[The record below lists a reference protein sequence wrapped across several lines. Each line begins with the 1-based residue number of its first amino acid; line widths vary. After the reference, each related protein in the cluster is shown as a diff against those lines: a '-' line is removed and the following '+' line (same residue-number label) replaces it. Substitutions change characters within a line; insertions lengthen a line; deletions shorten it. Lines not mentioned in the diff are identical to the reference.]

1 MVQNMTSW
9 FVYILKIAKIIT
21 FLVFKNLSIT
31 KKTFVMLR
39 FLSYLHVVYKS
50 KRGIL
55 VEMEVVERRSNNQ
68 LVTKSNMF
76 IEANYKLGVVE
87 QKIILCLAS
96 HISPLDTDFKTYT
109 LSVKEFNKLLGLKG
123 TPKYV
128 ELRQITKGLMKKVF
142 EVRIDK
148 KVVQVSWL
156 SYVAY
161 NETEGTIDIRFDP
174 FLRPYLLELKREFTS
189 YKLENVV
196 KLKSSYSI
204 RLYELLKQYE
214 KLQERTFDLQTLRQM
229 LGVEN
234 IYPAY
239 GNFKQR
245 VLIPAQKELQKKTD
259 ISFEID
265 EIKTGRKVEKVKFLI
280 SSIQPQSKHLELFYE
295 NLEELQLPNSFAEK
309 AKRLGLQLGIQLSDD
324 LIHSW
329 EKYGQDTVIELLEKM
344 QDRKDIT
351 NPIGYIIKVLNCSGV
366 QETAAMSEN
375 ESMIAHLVSEFRQ
388 SKELLPAWMVKG
400 KSMELLKEWLA
411 IDEEAALLKFEELKP
426 KLYELLNITEPEI
439 KTRTKEE
446 IEELKRSVW
455 ESLEKLNN

>member
-1 MVQNMTSW
+1 M
-9 FVYILKIAKIIT
+9 
-21 FLVFKNLSIT
+21 
-31 KKTFVMLR
+31 
-39 FLSYLHVVYKS
+39 
-50 KRGIL
+50 GI
-55 VEMEVVERRSNNQ
+55 EVVERHSDNQ

-96 HISPLDTDFKTYT
+96 HISPSDTDFKTYT

-148 KVVQVSWL
+148 KVIQVSWL

-214 KLQERTFDLQTLRQM
+214 KLQERTFHLQTLRQM
-229 LGVEN
+229 LGVED

-245 VLIPAQKELQKKTD
+245 VLVPAQKELKKKTD
-259 ISFEID
+259 ISFELE

-280 SSIQPQSKHLELFYE
+280 SASSKQPQSKHLELFYE
-295 NLEELQLPNSFAEK
+295 NLEEFQLPNSFSEK
-309 AKRLGLQLGIQLSDD
+309 VKTLGLKLGMQVSDD
-324 LIHSW
+324 MILSW

-351 NPIGYIIKVLNCSGV
+351 NPIGYIIKVLNYSGA

-388 SKELLPAWMVKG
+388 SKEILPAWMVKG
-400 KSMELLKEWLA
+400 KSMEMLKDWLA
-411 IDEEAALLKFEELKP
+411 IDDDEALLKFEELKP
-426 KLYELLNITEPEI
+426 KLYEILTITEPEI
-439 KTRTKEE
+439 KQRTKEE